1 MNFLARLGDWLRA
14 PGGWRRLAI
23 AFVLGLFSALAFAP
37 AGFFPA
43 LLLGLAGLAL
53 LLDGAAQA
61 PRPWRA
67 AAATGW
73 AFAFGQFL
81 AGMHWIVYPFM
92 VDPAQHLWQ
101 LPFAL
106 TLLPAGLGLF
116 GALGVLPA
124 LLARAGTS
132 RLLLLSVGYAAAEW
146 LRGHVL
152 TGFPWNLPAYGWGA
166 SLAVMQAA
174 ALVGAYGLSF
184 LTILLG
190 VSLAE
195 LTNGKGARRR
205 WRLPAIMTLVFAGLW
220 GWGALQ
226 LAQPSASV
234 PGVALR
240 LVQPDVPQKEMRSRY
255 INRNWQ
261 RLLSL
266 SRGPGNPTHIIW
278 PEAAADFPLERSS
291 VALDDIARLTAQ
303 GAVLMTGAQRVP
315 ASATAQNFTW
325 YNSLY
330 LFEPGG
336 AAMAVY
342 DKTHLVPFGEYV
354 PYPRLLNPLGIATL
368 IGLIPATPGNGL
380 HRYVVRGAP
389 LVTPLICYE
398 DIFPGAVVSQ
408 DGRPGWF
415 VNVTDDSWFGPWA
428 GPAQHLLTARM
439 RTIEEGVPMART
451 ANTGISAVI
460 DAHGRIIA
468 RLGLDRMGVVD
479 APLPAALGP
488 TLYGRFGDLLFLLL
502 LILVTGLALAARR
515 LSF

>member
-1 MNFLARLGDWLRA
+1 LIFLTQIGGWMRGLD
-14 PGGWRRLAI
+14 GWRRLAA
-23 AFVLGLFSALAFAP
+23 AFVLGAASATAFAP
-37 AGFFPA
+37 IGFFPA
-43 LLLGLAGLAL
+43 LLLGFAGLAL
-53 LLDGAAQA
+53 LLDGAAGS
-61 PRPWRA
+61 PRRLRA

-81 AGMHWIVYPFM
+81 IGMHWIVYPFM
-92 VDPAQHLWQ
+92 VDPTEHLWQ

-124 LLARAGTS
+124 LLARRPGES
-132 RLLLLSVGYAAAEW
+132 RLLLLAAGYGAAEW

-152 TGFPWNLPAYGWGA
+152 TGFPWNLPGYGWGA
-166 SLAVMQAA
+166 SPTVMQAA
-174 ALVGAYGLSF
+174 SLFGAYGLSF

-195 LTNGKGARRR
+195 LARRH
-205 WRLPAIMTLVFAGLW
+205 WLLPASMTLIFAVLW

-226 LAQPSASV
+226 LAQPSATV

-240 LVQPDVPQKEMRSRY
+240 LVQPDVPQREMRSAFRA
-255 INRNWQ
+255 RNWQ

-266 SRGPGNPTHIIW
+266 SQSPGHPTHIIW
-278 PEAAADFPLERSS
+278 PEAAANFALARDA
-291 VALDDIARLTAQ
+291 VALDDIARLTAH
-303 GAVLMTGAQRVP
+303 GSVLMTGAIRIDG
-315 ASATAQNFTW
+315 AAGNFRW

-336 AAMAVY
+336 ALLAVY
-342 DKTHLVPFGEYV
+342 DKSHLVPFGEYV
-354 PYPRLLNPLGIATL
+354 PYPGLLNALGIAQL

-380 HRYVVRGAP
+380 HRYAMPGAP
-389 LVTPLICYE
+389 NITPLICYE
-398 DIFPGAVVSQ
+398 DSFPGAAIAAE
-408 DGRPGWF
+408 GRPGWF

-439 RTIEEGVPMART
+439 RTIEEGVPMARA

-460 DAHGRIIA
+460 DGRGRVIA
-468 RLGLDRMGVVD
+468 ERGLGHMGVVD
-479 APLPAALGP
+479 APLPAALNP
-488 TLYGRFGDLLFLLL
+488 TFYGRFGDLVFLALL
-502 LILVTGLALAARR
+502 MLALGLALPAARQA
-515 LSF
+515 